1 MWKASEAYDRLQA
14 KAYQKIAAAAHDS
27 AVDCRDNP
35 HRNGRTPW
43 ELEKMYQKQAAEAS
57 RRARRHMG
65 LES

>member
-35 HRNGRTPW
+35 HRNGRTPR
-43 ELEKMYQKQAAEAS
+43 ELEKMYQEHAARAYKV
-57 RRARRHMG
+57 ARRHMG
-65 LES
+65 LED